1 MSQDCEVYRLQGD
14 ENGWELVGSL
24 ESKRDPAGGAREE
37 SALNM
42 FRQMDLRGQAQS
54 TTQLDTVHQNTIS
67 TLRVYEE
74 QGGTVKKFTSEF
86 PYLYLPWCI
95 LLQKLTYRSEWG

>member
-1 MSQDCEVYRLQGD
+1 
-14 ENGWELVGSL
+14 
-24 ESKRDPAGGAREE
+24 
-37 SALNM
+37 M

-74 QGGTVKKFTSEF
+74 QGGVVKKFTSEF
-86 PYLYLPWCI
+86 PCLYF
-95 LLQKLTYRSEWG
+95 S